1 MTGSVAAV
9 RAAGNERIQDLLNRR
24 PREIQVDA
32 DAYLKRLT
40 EEEA

>member
-1 MTGSVAAV
+1 MTGPVAEV
-9 RAAGNERIQDLLNRR
+9 RASSNERIQDLLNRR
-24 PREIQVDA
+24 PREIHVDA